1 MGRGYRVR
9 EINDGK
15 IEWQEGL
22 WKYFRME
29 RFIATLETGQIYFA
43 SANQFADTFEGAV
56 AVQMDVAPVDP
67 RYAEMELGEK
77 AFFELKR
84 LTKIS
89 CWHRAPYESDA
100 MWKLYAGENKGIA
113 ICTTPERMRAAFSPF
128 RLRADY
134 GVEDLWAGPVDY
146 VDLTQIRMRGAGV
159 LDRFFFKHRAF
170 EWEREFR
177 LAISL
182 RMAEEFGVAVP
193 ADGILVDVDL
203 SVLIE
208 RIVLGSTT
216 SQEEREI
223 VTRHVEGVGLGDLL
237 QRSSLLGQPRYV

>member
-1 MGRGYRVR
+1 MR
-9 EINDGK
+9 EIKDGK

-22 WKYFRME
+22 WKYFKME
-29 RFIATLETGQIYFA
+29 RFISTLETGQIYFA
-43 SANQFADTFEGAV
+43 SANQFTDTFEGAV
-56 AVQMDVAPVDP
+56 AVQMDTTPVDP
-67 RYAEMELGEK
+67 RYADMELGER

-89 CWHRAPYESDA
+89 CWHRASYESDA

-113 ICTTPERMRAAFSPF
+113 ICTTPERMRAAFSAF

-134 GVEDLWAGPVDY
+134 GIEDLWAGPVDY
-146 VDLTQIRMRGAGV
+146 VDLTQIRMRGAGM

-193 ADGILVDVDL
+193 TDGISAHVDL
-203 SVLIE
+203 RVLIE
-208 RIVLGSTT
+208 RIVLGSTI

-237 QRSSLLGQPRYV
+237 QRSSLLGRPRYV